1 MITVD
6 EVRGLTERQR
16 EVLSIVVENKIF
28 KNKDTQIPELA
39 EILGIA
45 PEAVYRHLIKAEEN
59 ELVNVVITPSEKGTR
74 IYERLRLEPAKPVR
88 IVTTEALSES
98 KKAILQFLSINPD
111 STVLELSEELGLS
124 EPGLYSHLRVLEVL
138 RLVSKEKSK
147 AVRRGVPPHIYNIT
161 SQGKDIVRD
170 LDGDSTE
177 AEEDV

>member
-1 MITVD
+1 MLF
-6 EVRGLTERQR
+6 RSL
-16 EVLSIVVENKIF
+16 F

-39 EILGIA
+39 EMLGIA
-45 PEAVYRHLIKAEEN
+45 PEAVFRHLVKAEEN

-74 IYERLRLEPAKPVR
+74 IYERLELEPVKPAR

-98 KKAILQFLSINPD
+98 KKAILQFLLGSPD

-138 RLVSKEKSK
+138 RLVSKEKSR

-161 SQGKDIVRD
+161 PQGQDIIRD
-170 LDGDSTE
+170 LDGEPAEPEEE
-177 AEEDV
+177 A